1 MAVEE
6 EERRSDDEAAVV
18 EAALFAAGRPL
29 SAAEIAEATDLPL
42 RAVKSLADK
51 LVLDYSGRGG
61 GIEVRG
67 FEDRYVMQVRS
78 TVAERVKKV
87 GPKEIEAPLL
97 RTLAIIARHQPI
109 PQSDLARM
117 RGNKSYT
124 HVKELEDR
132 GLIRAEKDGRT
143 KLLTTTKSFAE
154 YFGLDF
160 DDPDFVKRAMEENK
174 RLAVTPMYRSL
185 AERMG
190 LDFSVV
196 NPYKPYKNDIQ
207 KMKRLD
213 LLVIAPGYLD
223 RARENYS
230 GEVIEAGIRT
240 FTQLKESIDL
250 IAGKLGGADPAKTA
264 LLLEEIDSLLAGYRE
279 RARGAKPIKP
289 LSPMIEE
296 IALDMGI
303 SIGEDG
309 INAAPDYAG
318 IDAEIQVPTHQP
330 YEMDI
335 IERIRERYE
344 AILKGLAE
352 DEDSR

>member
-6 EERRSDDEAAVV
+6 HGDADEAAVV

-29 SAAEIAEATDLPL
+29 SAAEIAEATDLSA
-42 RAVKSLADK
+42 RVVRSLADK
-51 LVLDYSGRGG
+51 LVLDYSGKGG

-78 TVAERVKKV
+78 HLAERVKKV

-97 RTLAIIARHQPI
+97 RTLAIIARHQPL
-109 PQSDLARM
+109 PQSELARM
-117 RGNKSYT
+117 RGNKSYG

-196 NPYKPYKNDIQ
+196 NPYNPYKNDIQ
-207 KMKRLD
+207 KMKRLA

-264 LLLEEIDSLLAGYRE
+264 SLIEEIDSLLADYRE

-296 IALDMGI
+296 IALEMGI
-303 SIGEDG
+303 STSEDG
-309 INAAPDYAG
+309 ISAAPDYAV
-318 IDAEIQVPTHQP
+318 IEAEIQVPTHQP

-344 AILKGLAE
+344 AILKGLTE